1 VLRLEITAAQES
13 ETSITTYIYTLQN
26 AAHGAWVSGKGMSL
40 DWHISFYGYFTV
52 NP

>member
-1 VLRLEITAAQES
+1 VLRLEITAAKES
-13 ETSITTYIYTLQN
+13 ETSITTYTLQN

-40 DWHISFYGYFTV
+40 DWHFSFYGYFTV